1 MSSMELISKLRT
13 MTGAG
18 VVDCKAALKES
29 GDDIEKAVKWL
40 REKGMAS
47 AVKRAERK
55 ANQGLVYSYIHSGG
69 KLGVLVEVNCET
81 DFVAKTEDFQ
91 NFVKEVAMQVA
102 AAGPQ
107 YVRREEV
114 PAEVIEKE
122 KEIYTVQLKEEG
134 KPANIIEKILTGKLE
149 KFYSDVCLMDQVY
162 IRDAAGKEKIKD
174 MLNALIGKIGE
185 NMVIRRFARFKVGEE

>member
-1 MSSMELISKLRT
+1 MELISKLRA

-18 VVDCKAALKES
+18 VVDCKVALKES
-29 GDDIEKAVKWL
+29 GDDIEKAVQWL

-47 AVKRAERK
+47 AVKKAERK
-55 ANQGLVYSYIHSGG
+55 ANQGLVYSYIHAGG

-81 DFVAKTEDFQ
+81 DFVAKTDDFQ

-102 AAGPQ
+102 AASPQ

-114 PAEVIEKE
+114 PAAVIEKE

-134 KPANIIEKILTGKLE
+134 KPANIIEKILVGKLE

-185 NMVIRRFARFKVGEE
+185 NMIIRRFARFKVGEE

>member
-1 MSSMELISKLRT
+1 MSSMEQISKLRS

-18 VVDCKAALKES
+18 VVDCKVALKES
-29 GDDIEKAVKWL
+29 GDDIEKAVQWL
-40 REKGMAS
+40 REKGIAS
-47 AVKRAERK
+47 AVKKAERK

-102 AAGPQ
+102 AASPQ

-114 PAEVIEKE
+114 PSEIVEKE
-122 KEIYTVQLKEEG
+122 KKIYTVQLKEEG
-134 KPANIIEKILTGKLE
+134 KPANIIEKILIGKLE
-149 KFYSDVCLMDQVY
+149 KFYSEVCLMDQIY
-162 IRDAAGKEKIKD
+162 IRDAAGKEKVKD

>member
-1 MSSMELISKLRT
+1 MSSMEQISKLRS

-18 VVDCKAALKES
+18 VVDCKVALKES
-29 GDDIEKAVKWL
+29 GDDIEKAVQWL
-40 REKGMAS
+40 REKGIAS
-47 AVKRAERK
+47 AVKKAERK

-91 NFVKEVAMQVA
+91 NFVKEVAMQIA
-102 AAGPQ
+102 AASPQ

-114 PAEVIEKE
+114 PSEIVEKE
-122 KEIYTVQLKEEG
+122 KKIYTVQLKEEG
-134 KPANIIEKILTGKLE
+134 KPANIIEKILIGKLE
-149 KFYSDVCLMDQVY
+149 KFYSEVCLMDQIY
-162 IRDAAGKEKIKD
+162 IRDAAGKEKVKD